1 MLIEIQRPT
10 SELFG
15 DGIDSIQ
22 CAFPEFA
29 DAFELFL
36 QVKGGV
42 GQPAHPTPLA
52 KRSVFFNDT
61 ATTEIY
67 TLSLHDA
74 RARFLY
80 RSCFANSN
88 AASSEKE
95 TAISPLFP

>member
-42 GQPAHPTPLA
+42 EQRAHRTRLA
-52 KRSVFFNDT
+52 KRSVCGTFN
-61 ATTEIY
+61 
-67 TLSLHDA
+67 
-74 RARFLY
+74 
-80 RSCFANSN
+80 
-88 AASSEKE
+88 
-95 TAISPLFP
+95 